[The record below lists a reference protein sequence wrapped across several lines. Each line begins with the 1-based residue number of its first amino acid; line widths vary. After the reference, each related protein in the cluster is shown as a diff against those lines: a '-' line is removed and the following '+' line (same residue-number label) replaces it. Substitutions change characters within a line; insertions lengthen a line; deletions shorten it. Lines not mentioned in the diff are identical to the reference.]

1 MEDKGK
7 PIEKMTVIE
16 LRDVAKELGAVGTS
30 GMKKEE
36 LLTFIREAKGLPEER
51 PKKAAG
57 KKKVKGKVTYTVKEL
72 KKKIDDRKG
81 KRAAALEQG
90 DARMATIY
98 KRQINRLKK
107 RTRKL
112 ASTHATSPQ

>member
-16 LRDVAKELGAVGTS
+16 LREVAKELGAVGTS

-36 LLTFIREAKGLPEER
+36 LLAFIREAKGLPEER
-51 PKKAAG
+51 PKKVAG
-57 KKKVKGKVTYTVKEL
+57 KKAKGKVTYTVKEL
-72 KKKIDDRKG
+72 KEKINDAKE

-112 ASTHATSPQ
+112 ASAQATSPQ

>member
-16 LRDVAKELGAVGTS
+16 LRGVAKELGAVGTS

-36 LLTFIREAKGLPEER
+36 LLAFIRKEKGLPEEHL
-51 PKKAAG
+51 KKAAG
-57 KKKVKGKVTYTVKEL
+57 TKLKGKVTYTIKDLKDRIKEA
-72 KKKIDDRKG
+72 KA

-90 DARMATIY
+90 DARRATIY
-98 KRQINRLKK
+98 RRQINRLKK
-107 RTRKL
+107 RTRRL
-112 ASTHATSPQ
+112 VSVQAASPK

>member
-1 MEDKGK
+1 MEEKTK
-7 PIEKMTVIE
+7 PVEKMTVIE
-16 LRDVAKELGAVGTS
+16 LREVAKELGAVGTS

-36 LLTFIREAKGLPEER
+36 LLAFIRNAKGLPEER

-57 KKKVKGKVTYTVKEL
+57 AKIKGKVTYTVKDL
-72 KKKIDDRKG
+72 KNRINEAKG

-107 RTRKL
+107 RTRKM
-112 ASTHATSPQ
+112 ASVQAPSPK